1 MTTANKSTH
10 QEPQELKKQGD
21 ALAKDAVPMP
31 EDGGH
36 ARSHAAHLGDA
47 ARENTKPVGGLKHG
61 VTLGELR
68 EPPQVT
74 GRVGKEHRK
83 Q

>member
-1 MTTANKSTH
+1 MRMANKDTH
-10 QEPQELKKQGD
+10 QEPQELKRED
-21 ALAKDAVPMP
+21 DTLRRDAVPMP
-31 EDGGH
+31 EDGAH
-36 ARSHAAHLGDA
+36 ARSHAAHLGEA
-47 ARENTKPVGGLKHG
+47 AHENTKPAGGLKHG

-74 GRVGKEHRK
+74 SRVGKEHRK

>member
-1 MTTANKSTH
+1 MTNKKAH
-10 QEPQELKKQGD
+10 EEAEELKEFD
-21 ALAKDAVPMP
+21 AHVPDAVPAP

-36 ARSHAAHLGDA
+36 SHSHAAHLGTSA
-47 ARENTKPVGGLKHG
+47 HENTKPAGGLKHG